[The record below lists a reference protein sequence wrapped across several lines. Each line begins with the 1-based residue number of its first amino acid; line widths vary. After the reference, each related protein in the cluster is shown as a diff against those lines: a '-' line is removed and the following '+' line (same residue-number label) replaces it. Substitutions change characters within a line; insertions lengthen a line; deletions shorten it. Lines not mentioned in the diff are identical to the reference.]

1 MAKISRIITTV
12 GSELTDEKLKIV
24 KEELYEIALLLKKIR
39 EAIDAFVAFTYKT
52 HLNLRRLFG

>member
-1 MAKISRIITTV
+1 MAKISRTIMTV